1 MLAVNERKAS
11 HHIITAVLVGGT
23 SCVTVHT
30 KFVTVP
36 LSPCGVVELIA
47 AFRVSSGP

>member
-36 LSPCGVVELIA
+36 LHQSFPLVGLW
-47 AFRVSSGP
+47 S